1 MPFRL
6 LFHYVVILYGV
17 TYRSKNEQEK
27 HLFQVRSL
35 SLVERAYLKTK
46 KSLNANAKG
55 MGWKIYGLR
64 SNVPSMRIEY

>member
-1 MPFRL
+1 MVL
-6 LFHYVVILYGV
+6 LIGQ
-17 TYRSKNEQEK
+17 KNEQEK

-35 SLVERAYLKTK
+35 SLVERAYLKMK

-55 MGWKIYGLR
+55 IGWKIYGVYGLR